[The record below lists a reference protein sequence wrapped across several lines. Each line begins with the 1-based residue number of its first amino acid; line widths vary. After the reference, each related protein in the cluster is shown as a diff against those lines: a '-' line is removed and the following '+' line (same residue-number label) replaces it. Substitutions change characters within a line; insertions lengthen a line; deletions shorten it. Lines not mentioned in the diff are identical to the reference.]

1 MTSCAYVV
9 IYLPVNRW
17 TIYVHKAWDH
27 FLLLVSGQSRASEQY
42 PEPCYKFELVKVEFY
57 YRHTECNEY
66 KVYIKDGYKYKLIK
80 DEIIPINQKDNYPKK
95 RQ

>member
-27 FLLLVSGQSRASEQY
+27 CSIIEVWA
-42 PEPCYKFELVKVEFY
+42 VESL
-57 YRHTECNEY
+57 RT
-66 KVYIKDGYKYKLIK
+66 VVDDGSHAFFIDTPVGDKGEK
-80 DEIIPINQKDNYPKK
+80 
-95 RQ
+95 